1 MKTVYKPTLLAVLIA
16 TSAPVL
22 AHSFTSE
29 TKAPSATTQAFAAEQ
44 RSTLPFADKEDFRL
58 VEKGLI
64 AQQKD
69 LQIKDAS
76 GKVVWELGNYSF
88 LLDGRDYDSIH
99 PSLQRQAQ
107 LNMHHGLYKVSERI
121 YQVRGYDLANI
132 TFVQGD
138 TGWIVFDPLT
148 VPATAKAALDFVN
161 QELGERPV
169 KAVVY
174 SHAHADHFGGVKGIV
189 SQEQVDRGEVPII
202 APKGFLEHAVAEN
215 VLAGNAMS
223 RRTTYQYGNVLPK
236 GATGQVD
243 AAIGKN
249 VAQGEV
255 SLIAP
260 TKVITEQTETL
271 EIDGVTMEFQNT
283 PGTESPAEM
292 NTYFPQFK
300 ALWMAENTVGGLH
313 NVYTLRGAEVR
324 DAKAW
329 SKYINESIHM
339 YAKEADVMFASHT
352 WPRWGND
359 NINHFL
365 RKQRDMYGYIHDQAL
380 RLANH
385 GVTINEI
392 QDEFQVPDVLAH
404 EWYNRG
410 YHGSYHRNA
419 KAVINKYLGYFDMN
433 PATLRPLSP
442 TDAAPKYVA
451 AMGGMDNV
459 LKLGKDAFSNGEYR
473 WCAEIVDKAVFAE
486 PSNKQARYLQAD
498 CLEQLGYQSE
508 SAGERNT
515 YLMGAYELRNGV
527 PKVSATKTAGADT
540 VVAMDTE
547 LFLDYLGVRLNGDK
561 AAGTDYTIN
570 FVLPDVNEK
579 FLVELENAHLNNL
592 KGLQSDAPDMTLTI
606 NRAELNKVLMGKTTI
621 TQLAKE
627 GRAQIDGNAQAL
639 TDIASMMDSFEFWFN
654 IIEPKVK

>member
-1 MKTVYKPTLLAVLIA
+1 MKTVFKPTLLAVLVA
-16 TSAPVL
+16 ASAPVL
-22 AHSFTSE
+22 AHSLTAE
-29 TKAPSATTQAFAAEQ
+29 TKAPSPTTKAFAAEQ
-44 RSTLPFADKEDFRL
+44 RNTLPFADQEDFKL

-69 LQIKDAS
+69 LEIKDAN
-76 GKVVWELGNYSF
+76 GKVVWELGNYRF

-107 LNMHHGLYKVSERI
+107 LNMHHGLYKVTDRI

-132 TFVQGD
+132 TFVKGD

-202 APKGFLEHAVAEN
+202 APKGFLNHAVAEN

-260 TKVITEQTETL
+260 TKVISEQTETVV
-271 EIDGVTMEFQNT
+271 IDGVTMEFQNT

-392 QDEFQVPDVLAH
+392 QDEFHVPDVLAH

-451 AMGGMDNV
+451 AMGGMANV
-459 LKLGKDAFSNGEYR
+459 LKQGQAAFDQGEYR

-515 YLMGAYELRNGV
+515 YLMGAYELRNGL
-527 PKVSATKTAGADT
+527 PTVSATKTASADM

-561 AAGTDYTIN
+561 AAGVDYTIN

-592 KGLQSDAPDMTLTI
+592 KGIQSDKPDMTLTL
-606 NRAELNKVLMGKTTI
+606 NRSELNQVLMGKTTI
-621 TQLAKE
+621 QQLTKE
-627 GRAQIDGNAQAL
+627 GKATIEGNAKAL
-639 TDIASMMDSFEFWFN
+639 TDIAGMLDNFEFWFN
-654 IIEPKVK
+654 IIEPKTK

>member
-1 MKTVYKPTLLAVLIA
+1 MKTVYKPTLLAVLI
-16 TSAPVL
+16 TSSAPVL
-22 AHSFTSE
+22 AHSFTAE

-44 RSTLPFADKEDFRL
+44 RSSLPFADQEDFRL

-283 PGTESPAEM
+283 
-292 NTYFPQFK
+292 
-300 ALWMAENTVGGLH
+300 VGGLH

-352 WPRWGND
+352 WPLWGND

-451 AMGGMDNV
+451 AMGGMANV
-459 LKLGKDAFSNGEYR
+459 LKQGQAAFDQGEYR

-486 PSNKQARYLQAD
+486 PSNQQARYLQAD

-527 PKVSATKTAGADT
+527 PNVSATKTAGADT

-592 KGLQSDAPDMTLTI
+592 KGIQSDKPDMTLTI
-606 NRAELNKVLMGKTTI
+606 NRAELNKVLMGKSTI
-621 TQLAKE
+621 QQLAKE
-627 GRAQIDGNAQAL
+627 GKATIEGNAKAL
-639 TDIASMMDSFEFWFN
+639 TDIAGMLDDFEFWFN
-654 IIEPKVK
+654 IIEPKVKQ

>member
-592 KGLQSDAPDMTLTI
+592 KGIQSDKPDMTLTI
-606 NRAELNKVLMGKTTI
+606 DRAELNKVLMGKTTI

-627 GRAQIDGNAQAL
+627 GRALIDGNAQAL

>member
-1 MKTVYKPTLLAVLIA
+1 MKTTFKPTLIALLVAAVSIPA
-16 TSAPVL
+16 V
-22 AHSFTSE
+22 AHTFTPN
-29 TKAPSATTQAFAAEQ
+29 TKAPTATTQAFAAEQ
-44 RSTLPFADKEDFRL
+44 RATLPFSDKKDFEL
-58 VEKGLI
+58 VEKGFI
-64 AQQKD
+64 AQQEN
-69 LQIKDAS
+69 LEIKDAN
-76 GKVVWELGNYSF
+76 GKVVWELGNYEF
-88 LLDGRDYDSIH
+88 LLEGKDYDSIH

-107 LNMHHGLYKVSERI
+107 LNMHHGLYKVTDRI

-161 QELGERPV
+161 KELGERPV

-189 SQEQVDRGEVPII
+189 TQEQADSGEVAII
-202 APKGFLEHAVAEN
+202 APRGFLHHAVAEN

-223 RRTTYQYGNVLPK
+223 RRVTYQYGNALEK
-236 GATGQVD
+236 AATGQVD
-243 AAIGKN
+243 AAIGKG
-249 VAQGEV
+249 VAQGEI

-260 TKVITEQTETL
+260 TTVIVEEVETKT
-271 EIDGVTMEFQNT
+271 IDGITMEFQNT

-292 NTYFPQFK
+292 NTYFPQFD

-339 YAKEADVMFASHT
+339 YGDKSDVMFASHS
-352 WPRWGND
+352 WPRWGEEE
-359 NINHFL
+359 INHFL

-380 RLANH
+380 RMANH

-392 QDEFQVPDVLAH
+392 QDEFYVPDVLAN

-442 TDAAPKYVA
+442 ADAAPKYVE
-451 AMGGMDNV
+451 AMGGIENV
-459 LKLGKDAFSNGEYR
+459 ISVGQKAFNSGDYR

-486 PSNKQARYLQAD
+486 PTNKKARFLQAD

-515 YLMGAYELRNGV
+515 YLMGAFELRNGT
-527 PKVSATKTAGADT
+527 PKGDATKTASADM

-547 LFLDYLGVRLNGDK
+547 LFLDYLGVRLNGMK
-561 AAGTDYTIN
+561 AANVDYTIN
-570 FVLPDVNEK
+570 FVLPDVNET

-592 KGLQSDAPDMTLTI
+592 KGVQSENPDMTLTI
-606 NRAELNKVLMGKTTI
+606 NRSELNKVLMGTTSI
-621 TQLAKE
+621 SELVKAGKANVE
-627 GRAQIDGNAQAL
+627 GNGKAL
-639 TDIASMMDSFEFWFN
+639 TDIAGMMDSFDFWFN
-654 IIEPKVK
+654 IIEPKK

>member
-1 MKTVYKPTLLAVLIA
+1 
-16 TSAPVL
+16 
-22 AHSFTSE
+22 
-29 TKAPSATTQAFAAEQ
+29 
-44 RSTLPFADKEDFRL
+44 
-58 VEKGLI
+58 
-64 AQQKD
+64 
-69 LQIKDAS
+69 
-76 GKVVWELGNYSF
+76 
-88 LLDGRDYDSIH
+88 
-99 PSLQRQAQ
+99 
-107 LNMHHGLYKVSERI
+107 
-121 YQVRGYDLANI
+121 
-132 TFVQGD
+132 
-138 TGWIVFDPLT
+138 
-148 VPATAKAALDFVN
+148 
-161 QELGERPV
+161 
-169 KAVVY
+169 
-174 SHAHADHFGGVKGIV
+174 VKGIV

-202 APKGFLEHAVAEN
+202 APKGFLNHAVAEN

-260 TKVITEQTETL
+260 TKVISEQTETVV
-271 EIDGVTMEFQNT
+271 IDGVTMEFQNT

-392 QDEFQVPDVLAH
+392 QDEFHVPDVLAH

-433 PATLRPLSP
+433 PATLRPLAP

-459 LKLGKDAFSNGEYR
+459 IKLGKEAFDKGEFR

-561 AAGTDYTIN
+561 AAGIDYTIN

-592 KGLQSDAPDMTLTI
+592 KGIQSENPDMTLTL
-606 NRAELNKVLMGKTTI
+606 NRAQLNQVLMGKTTI
-621 TQLAKE
+621 EQLAKE
-627 GRAQIDGNAQAL
+627 GKAKIEGNAQAL
-639 TDIASMMDSFEFWFN
+639 TDIAGMLDNFEFWFN
-654 IIEPKVK
+654 IIEPKTK

>member
-1 MKTVYKPTLLAVLIA
+1 MKTTFKPTLIALIIASISVPAV
-16 TSAPVL
+16 
-22 AHSFTSE
+22 AHTFTPN
-29 TKAPSATTQAFAAEQ
+29 TKAPTATTQAFAAEQ
-44 RSTLPFADKEDFRL
+44 RATLPFSDKEDFKL

-64 AQQKD
+64 AQQD
-69 LQIKDAS
+69 NLEIKDAN
-76 GKVVWELGNYSF
+76 GKVVWELGNYEF
-88 LLDGRDYDSIH
+88 LLDGKDYDSIH

-107 LNMHHGLYKVSERI
+107 LNMHHGLYKVTDRI

-189 SQEQVDRGEVPII
+189 TQEQADSGEVDII
-202 APKGFLEHAVAEN
+202 APRGFLHHAVAEN

-223 RRTTYQYGNVLPK
+223 RRVTYQYGNALEKAP
-236 GATGQVD
+236 TGQVD
-243 AAIGKN
+243 AAIGKG

-260 TKVITEQTETL
+260 TTVINEETETKVI
-271 EIDGVTMEFQNT
+271 DGITMEFQNT

-292 NTYFPQFK
+292 NTFFPQFD

-339 YAKEADVMFASHT
+339 YAGKSDVMFASHS
-352 WPRWGND
+352 WPRWGKED
-359 NINHFL
+359 INHFL

-380 RLANH
+380 RMANH
-385 GVTINEI
+385 GVTVNEI
-392 QDEFQVPDVLAH
+392 QDEFVVPDVLAN

-433 PATLRPLSP
+433 PATLRPLAP
-442 TDAAPKYVA
+442 VDAAPKYVE

-459 LKLGKDAFSNGEYR
+459 LNVGQKAFNNGDYR
-473 WCAEIVDKAVFAE
+473 WCAEVVDKAVFAE
-486 PSNKQARYLQAD
+486 PTNKKARYLQAD

-515 YLMGAYELRNGV
+515 YLMGAYELRNGT
-527 PKVSATKTAGADT
+527 PKGDATKTAGADM

-547 LFLDYLGVRLNGDK
+547 LFLDYLGVRLNGEK
-561 AAGTDYTIN
+561 AANVDYTIN
-570 FVLPDVNEK
+570 FVLPDVNET

-592 KGLQSDAPDMTLTI
+592 KGVPSDNPDMTLTM
-606 NRAELNKVLMGKTTI
+606 NRSELNKVLMGTTSI
-621 TQLAKE
+621 SELVKAGKANVE
-627 GRAQIDGNAQAL
+627 GNGKAL
-639 TDIASMMDSFEFWFN
+639 TDIAGMMDSFDFWFN
-654 IIEPKVK
+654 IIEPKK

>member
-1 MKTVYKPTLLAVLIA
+1 MKTVCKPTLLAVLIA
-16 TSAPVL
+16 TSTPVL
-22 AHSFTSE
+22 ATSFTSDA
-29 TKAPSATTQAFAAEQ
+29 KAPSATTQTFAAEQ
-44 RSTLPFADKEDFRL
+44 RNTLPFADKEDFKL

-69 LQIKDAS
+69 LKIKDAS
-76 GKVVWELGNYSF
+76 GRVVWELGNYNF

-107 LNMHHGLYKVSERI
+107 LNMHHGLYKVTDRI

-161 QELGERPV
+161 QELGKRPV

-189 SQEQVDRGEVPII
+189 SQEQVDSGEVQVI
-202 APKGFLEHAVAEN
+202 APKGFLNHAVAEN

-223 RRTTYQYGNVLPK
+223 RRTTYQYGNALPK

-243 AAIGKN
+243 AAIGKG

-255 SLIAP
+255 SLIPP
-260 TKVITEQTETL
+260 TKVITKQTETMV
-271 EIDGVTMEFQNT
+271 IDGITMEFQNT
-283 PGTESPAEM
+283 PGTEAPAEM

-339 YAKEADVMFASHT
+339 YAKEANVMFASHT

-359 NINHFL
+359 DINLFL

-392 QDEFQVPDVLAH
+392 QDEFHVPDVLAH

-433 PATLRPLSP
+433 PATLRPLAP

-451 AMGGMDNV
+451 AMGGMNNV
-459 LKLGKDAFSNGEYR
+459 LKMGQDAFSKGEYR

-515 YLMGAYELRNGV
+515 YLMGAYELRNGL
-527 PKVSATKTAGADT
+527 PKVSATKTASTDM

-561 AAGTDYTIN
+561 AAGVDYTIN

-592 KGLQSDAPDMTLTI
+592 KGIQSDKPDMTLII

-627 GRAQIDGNAQAL
+627 GNAKIEGNPKAL
-639 TDIASMMDSFEFWFN
+639 NDIAGMLDNFDFWFN
-654 IIEPKVK
+654 IIEPKSK

>member
-1 MKTVYKPTLLAVLIA
+1 MKTVFKPTLLAVLVA
-16 TSAPVL
+16 ASAPVL
-22 AHSFTSE
+22 AHSLTAE
-29 TKAPSATTQAFAAEQ
+29 TKAPSPTTKAFAAEQ
-44 RSTLPFADKEDFRL
+44 RNTLPFADQEDFKL

-69 LQIKDAS
+69 LEIKDAN
-76 GKVVWELGNYSF
+76 GKVVWELGNYRF

-107 LNMHHGLYKVSERI
+107 LNMHHGLYKVTDRI

-132 TFVQGD
+132 TFVKGD

-202 APKGFLEHAVAEN
+202 APKGFLNHAVAEN

-260 TKVITEQTETL
+260 TKVISEQTETVV
-271 EIDGVTMEFQNT
+271 IDGVTMEFQNT

-392 QDEFQVPDVLAH
+392 QDEFHVPDVLAH

-433 PATLRPLSP
+433 PATLRPLAP

-459 LKLGKDAFSNGEYR
+459 IKLGKEAFDKGEFR

-561 AAGTDYTIN
+561 AAGIDYTIN

-592 KGLQSDAPDMTLTI
+592 KGIQSENPDMTLTL
-606 NRAELNKVLMGKTTI
+606 NRVQLNQVLMGKTTI
-621 TQLAKE
+621 QQLAKE
-627 GRAQIDGNAQAL
+627 GKAKIEGNAQAL
-639 TDIASMMDSFEFWFN
+639 TDIAGMLDNFEFWFN
-654 IIEPKVK
+654 IIEPKTK

>member
-1 MKTVYKPTLLAVLIA
+1 MKTTFKPTLIALLVAAVSIPA
-16 TSAPVL
+16 V
-22 AHSFTSE
+22 AHTFTPN
-29 TKAPSATTQAFAAEQ
+29 TKAPTATTQAFATEQ
-44 RSTLPFADKEDFRL
+44 RATLPFSDKKDFEL
-58 VEKGLI
+58 VEKGFI
-64 AQQKD
+64 AQQEN
-69 LQIKDAS
+69 LEIKDAN
-76 GKVVWELGNYSF
+76 GKVVWELGNYEF
-88 LLDGRDYDSIH
+88 LLEGKDYDSIH

-107 LNMHHGLYKVSERI
+107 LNMHHGLYKVTDRI

-161 QELGERPV
+161 KELGERPV

-189 SQEQVDRGEVPII
+189 TQEQADSGEVAII
-202 APKGFLEHAVAEN
+202 APRGFLHHAVAEN

-223 RRTTYQYGNVLPK
+223 RRVTYQYGNALEK
-236 GATGQVD
+236 AATGQVD
-243 AAIGKN
+243 AAIGKG
-249 VAQGEV
+249 VAQGEI

-260 TKVITEQTETL
+260 TTVIVEEVETKT
-271 EIDGVTMEFQNT
+271 IDGITMEFQNT

-292 NTYFPQFK
+292 NTYFPQFD

-339 YAKEADVMFASHT
+339 YGDKSDVMFASHS
-352 WPRWGND
+352 WPRWGEEE
-359 NINHFL
+359 INHFL

-380 RLANH
+380 RMANH

-392 QDEFQVPDVLAH
+392 QDEFYVPDVLAN

-442 TDAAPKYVA
+442 ADAAPKYVE
-451 AMGGMDNV
+451 AMGGIENV
-459 LKLGKDAFSNGEYR
+459 ISVGQKAFNSGDYR

-486 PSNKQARYLQAD
+486 PTNKKARFLQAD

-515 YLMGAYELRNGV
+515 YLMGAFELRNGT
-527 PKVSATKTAGADT
+527 PKGDATKTASADM

-547 LFLDYLGVRLNGDK
+547 LFLDYLGVRLNGMK
-561 AAGTDYTIN
+561 AANVDYTIN
-570 FVLPDVNEK
+570 FVLPDVNET

-592 KGLQSDAPDMTLTI
+592 EGVQSENPDMTLTI
-606 NRAELNKVLMGKTTI
+606 NRSELNKVLMGTTSI
-621 TQLAKE
+621 SELVKAGKANVE
-627 GRAQIDGNAQAL
+627 GNGKAL
-639 TDIASMMDSFEFWFN
+639 TDIAGMMDSFDFWFN
-654 IIEPKVK
+654 IIEPKK

>member
-1 MKTVYKPTLLAVLIA
+1 MKTLKPTLIA
-16 TSAPVL
+16 LMVASTTLPAA
-22 AHSFTSE
+22 AHTYSPE
-29 TKAPSATTQAFAAEQ
+29 AKAPTQTTQNFAAEQ
-44 RSTLPFADKEDFRL
+44 RATLPFNDKEDFAL

-64 AQQKD
+64 TQQD
-69 LQIKDAS
+69 NLEIKDKA
-76 GKVVWELGNYSF
+76 GKVIWELGNYDF
-88 LLDGRDYDSIH
+88 LLDGKDYDSIH

-107 LNMHHGLYKVSERI
+107 LNMHHGLYKVTDRI

-148 VPATAKAALDFVN
+148 VPATAKAALDFIN
-161 QELGERPV
+161 KELGERPI

-189 SQEQVDRGEVPII
+189 SQEQVDNGEVEII
-202 APKGFLEHAVAEN
+202 APRGFLHHAVAEN

-223 RRTTYQYGNVLPK
+223 RRVTYQYGNALEK
-236 GATGQVD
+236 SATGQVD
-243 AAIGKN
+243 AAIGKG

-255 SLIAP
+255 SMIAP
-260 TKVITEQTETL
+260 TLVISEETETKVV
-271 EIDGVTMEFQNT
+271 DGITMEFQNT

-292 NTYFPQFK
+292 NTYFPQFN

-339 YAKEADVMFASHT
+339 YADDADVMFASHS

-359 NINHFL
+359 NINQFL

-392 QDEFQVPDVLAH
+392 QDEFHVPDVLAH

-451 AMGGMDNV
+451 AMGGIDNV
-459 LKLGKDAFSNGEYR
+459 LKVGQEAYKSGEYR
-473 WCAEIVDKAVFAE
+473 WCAEVVDKAVFAE
-486 PSNKQARYLQAD
+486 PTNQKARFLQAD
-498 CLEQLGYQSE
+498 CLEQIGYQSE

-515 YLMGAYELRNGV
+515 YLMGAYELRHGT
-527 PKVSATKTAGADT
+527 PKGDATKTAGADV

-561 AAGTDYTIN
+561 AAGVDYTIN
-570 FVLPDVNEK
+570 FVLPDVNET

-592 KGLQSDAPDMTLTI
+592 KGVQSDNPDMTLTVD
-606 NRAELNKVLMGKTTI
+606 RAALNKVLMGKASLNDLVSAG
-621 TQLAKE
+621 QAKIE
-627 GRAQIDGNAQAL
+627 GNAKAL
-639 TDIASMMDSFEFWFN
+639 TDIAGMLDNFEFWFN
-654 IIEPKVK
+654 IIEPKK

>member
-1 MKTVYKPTLLAVLIA
+1 MKTVFKPTLLAVLVA
-16 TSAPVL
+16 ASAPVL
-22 AHSFTSE
+22 AHSLTAE
-29 TKAPSATTQAFAAEQ
+29 TKAPSPTTKAFAAEQ
-44 RSTLPFADKEDFRL
+44 RNTLPFADQEDFKL

-69 LQIKDAS
+69 LEIKDAN
-76 GKVVWELGNYSF
+76 GKVVWELGNYRF

-107 LNMHHGLYKVSERI
+107 LNMHHGLYKVTDRI

-132 TFVQGD
+132 TFVKGD

-202 APKGFLEHAVAEN
+202 APKGFLNHAVAEN

-260 TKVITEQTETL
+260 TKVISEQTETVV
-271 EIDGVTMEFQNT
+271 IDGVTMEFQNT

-392 QDEFQVPDVLAH
+392 QDEFHVPDVLAH

-433 PATLRPLSP
+433 PATLRPLAP

-459 LKLGKDAFSNGEYR
+459 IKLG
-473 WCAEIVDKAVFAE
+473 
-486 PSNKQARYLQAD
+486 
-498 CLEQLGYQSE
+498 
-508 SAGERNT
+508 ERS
-515 YLMGAYELRNGV
+515 V
-527 PKVSATKTAGADT
+527 
-540 VVAMDTE
+540 
-547 LFLDYLGVRLNGDK
+547 
-561 AAGTDYTIN
+561 
-570 FVLPDVNEK
+570 
-579 FLVELENAHLNNL
+579 
-592 KGLQSDAPDMTLTI
+592 
-606 NRAELNKVLMGKTTI
+606 
-621 TQLAKE
+621 
-627 GRAQIDGNAQAL
+627 
-639 TDIASMMDSFEFWFN
+639 
-654 IIEPKVK
+654 

>member
-1 MKTVYKPTLLAVLIA
+1 MKTVFKPTLLAVLIA
-16 TSAPVL
+16 TSAPAL

-29 TKAPSATTQAFAAEQ
+29 TKAPSTTTQAFAAEQ
-44 RSTLPFADKEDFRL
+44 RSTLPFDDKKDFKL

-69 LQIKDAS
+69 LKIKDS
-76 GKVVWELGNYSF
+76 NGKVVWELGNYSF
-88 LLDGRDYDSIH
+88 LLDGRNYDSIH

-107 LNMHHGLYKVSERI
+107 LNMHHGLYKVTDRI

-132 TFVQGD
+132 TFVKGD

-161 QELGERPV
+161 KELGERPV

-174 SHAHADHFGGVKGIV
+174 SHAHADHFGGVKGII
-189 SQEQVDRGEVPII
+189 SQEQVDRGEVQVI
-202 APKGFLEHAVAEN
+202 APKGFLSHAVAEN

-260 TKVITEQTETL
+260 SKVITEQTETV

-324 DAKAW
+324 DAQAW
-329 SKYINESIHM
+329 SKYINQSIHM
-339 YAKEADVMFASHT
+339 YAKDADVMFASHT
-352 WPRWGND
+352 WPRWGNG
-359 NINHFL
+359 NINNFL
-365 RKQRDMYGYIHDQAL
+365 RKQRDMYGYINDQAL

-392 QDEFQVPDVLAH
+392 QDEFHVPDVLAK

-433 PATLRPLSP
+433 PATLRPLAP

-451 AMGGMDNV
+451 AMDGIDNV
-459 LKLGKDAFSNGEYR
+459 LKMGQDAFSKGEYR

-486 PSNKQARYLQAD
+486 PANKQARYLQAD

-515 YLMGAYELRNGV
+515 YLMGAYELRNGL
-527 PKVSATKTAGADT
+527 PKVSATKTASPDM

-561 AAGTDYTIN
+561 AAGVDYTIN

-592 KGLQSDAPDMTLTI
+592 KGVQSDKPDMTLTL
-606 NRAELNKVLMGKTTI
+606 NRSELNQVLMGKTTI

-627 GRAQIDGNAQAL
+627 GKAKIEGNGKAL
-639 TDIASMMDSFEFWFN
+639 TDIAGMLDSFEFWFN
-654 IIEPKVK
+654 IIEPKTK

>member
-1 MKTVYKPTLLAVLIA
+1 MKPCLLPT
-16 TSAPVL
+16 
-22 AHSFTSE
+22 
-29 TKAPSATTQAFAAEQ
+29 
-44 RSTLPFADKEDFRL
+44 KEDFKL
-58 VEKGLI
+58 VEKGFI
-64 AQQKD
+64 AQQD
-69 LQIKDAS
+69 NLEIKNAQ

-88 LLDGRDYDSIH
+88 LLDGKDYNSIH

-107 LNMHHGLYKVSERI
+107 LNMHHGLYKVTDRI

-148 VPATAKAALDFVN
+148 VPETAKAALDFVN
-161 QELGERPV
+161 KELGERPV

-189 SQEQVDRGEVPII
+189 TQEQADSGEVQII
-202 APKGFLEHAVAEN
+202 APKGFLHHAVAEN

-223 RRTTYQYGNVLPK
+223 RRVTYQYGNALAK
-236 GATGQVD
+236 SATGQVD
-243 AAIGKN
+243 AAIGKG

-260 TKVITEQTETL
+260 TKVISEPTETL
-271 EIDGVTMEFQNT
+271 VVDGITMEFQNT

-292 NTYFPQFK
+292 NTYFPQFD

-329 SKYINESIHM
+329 SKYINESIHL
-339 YAKEADVMFASHT
+339 YAKDATVMFASHS
-352 WPRWGND
+352 WPRWGKDTIND
-359 NINHFL
+359 FL

-392 QDEFQVPDVLAH
+392 QDEFHVPDVLAH

-433 PATLRPLSP
+433 PATLRPLAP
-442 TDAAPKYVA
+442 ADAAPKYVA

-459 LKLGKDAFSNGEYR
+459 LKVGKDAFNAGDYR

-486 PSNKQARYLQAD
+486 PNNKQARYLQAD

-515 YLMGAYELRNGV
+515 YLMGAYELRHGL
-527 PKVSATKTAGADT
+527 PKSGATKTAGADT

-561 AAGTDYTIN
+561 AAGVEYTIN
-570 FVLPDVNEK
+570 FVLPDVNET

-592 KGLQSDAPDMTLTI
+592 KGIQSDNPDMTLTI
-606 NRAELNKVLMGKTTI
+606 NRAELNKVLMGKTSI
-621 TQLAKE
+621 SQLVKA
-627 GRAQIDGNAQAL
+627 GNAKIEGNAKAL
-639 TDIASMMDSFEFWFN
+639 TDIAGMLDNFEFWFN
-654 IIEPKVK
+654 IIEPKVQK

>member
-1 MKTVYKPTLLAVLIA
+1 MKTIFKPTLIALLVTAV
-16 TSAPVL
+16 SAPVV
-22 AHSFTSE
+22 AHTYSPD
-29 TKAPSATTQAFAAEQ
+29 TKAPTSTTQAFAAEQ
-44 RSTLPFADKEDFRL
+44 RTTLPFADKTDFKL
-58 VEKGLI
+58 VEKGFI
-64 AQQKD
+64 ARQD
-69 LQIKDAS
+69 NLEIKDKN
-76 GKVVWELGNYSF
+76 GKVVWELGNYEF
-88 LLDGRDYDSIH
+88 LLDGKNYDSIH

-107 LNMHHGLYKVSERI
+107 LNMHHGLYKVTDRI

-148 VPATAKAALDFVN
+148 VPVTAKAALDFVN

-189 SQEQVDRGEVPII
+189 TQEQADSGEVAII
-202 APKGFLEHAVAEN
+202 APRGFLHHAVAEN

-223 RRTTYQYGNVLPK
+223 RRVTYQYGNALEK
-236 GATGQVD
+236 AATGQVD
-243 AAIGKN
+243 AAIGKG
-249 VAQGEV
+249 VAQGEI

-260 TKVITEQTETL
+260 TTVIVEEVETKT
-271 EIDGVTMEFQNT
+271 IDGITMEFQNT

-292 NTYFPQFK
+292 NTYFPQFD

-339 YAKEADVMFASHT
+339 YGDKSDVMFASHS
-352 WPRWGND
+352 WPRWGEEE
-359 NINHFL
+359 INHFL

-380 RLANH
+380 RMANH

-392 QDEFQVPDVLAH
+392 QDEFYVPDVLAN

-433 PATLRPLSP
+433 PATLRPLAP
-442 TDAAPKYVA
+442 ADAAPKYVE
-451 AMGGMDNV
+451 AMGGIDNV
-459 LKLGKDAFSNGEYR
+459 LSVGQKAFNNGEYR

-486 PSNKQARYLQAD
+486 PTNQQARYLQAD

-515 YLMGAYELRNGV
+515 YLMGAFELRNGT
-527 PKVSATKTAGADT
+527 PKGDATKTAGADM

-547 LFLDYLGVRLNGDK
+547 LFLDYLGVRLNGMK
-561 AAGTDYTIN
+561 AANVDYTIN
-570 FVLPDVNEK
+570 FVLPDVNES

-592 KGLQSDAPDMTLTI
+592 KGVQSDNPDMTLTM
-606 NRAELNKVLMGKTTI
+606 NRSELNKVLMGTTNI
-621 TQLAKE
+621 AELVKSGNAK
-627 GRAQIDGNAQAL
+627 IDGNAKAL
-639 TDIASMMDSFEFWFN
+639 TDIASMMDNFDFWFN
-654 IIEPKVK
+654 IIEPKK

>member
-365 RKQRDMYGYIHDQAL
+365 RKQRDMCGYIHDQAL

-592 KGLQSDAPDMTLTI
+592 KGIQSDKPDMTLTI
-606 NRAELNKVLMGKTTI
+606 DRAELNKVLMGKTTI

-627 GRAQIDGNAQAL
+627 GRALIDGNAQAL

>member
-1 MKTVYKPTLLAVLIA
+1 MKTVFKPTLLAVLVA
-16 TSAPVL
+16 ASAPVL
-22 AHSFTSE
+22 AHSLIAD
-29 TKAPSATTQAFAAEQ
+29 TKAPSPTTKAFAAEQ
-44 RSTLPFADKEDFRL
+44 RNTLPFADQEDFKL

-69 LQIKDAS
+69 LEIKDAN
-76 GKVVWELGNYSF
+76 GKVVWELGNYRF
-88 LLDGRDYDSIH
+88 LLDGLDYDSIH

-107 LNMHHGLYKVSERI
+107 LNMHHGLYKVTDRI

-132 TFVQGD
+132 TFVKGD

-202 APKGFLEHAVAEN
+202 APKGFLNHAVAEN

-260 TKVITEQTETL
+260 TKVISEQTETVV
-271 EIDGVTMEFQNT
+271 IDGVTMEFQNT

-392 QDEFQVPDVLAH
+392 QDEFHVPDVLAH

-433 PATLRPLSP
+433 PATLRPLAP

-459 LKLGKDAFSNGEYR
+459 IKLGKEAFDKGEFR

-486 PSNKQARYLQAD
+486 PSNKP
-498 CLEQLGYQSE
+498 EIPQLIQE
-508 SAGERNT
+508 
-515 YLMGAYELRNGV
+515 
-527 PKVSATKTAGADT
+527 
-540 VVAMDTE
+540 
-547 LFLDYLGVRLNGDK
+547 
-561 AAGTDYTIN
+561 
-570 FVLPDVNEK
+570 
-579 FLVELENAHLNNL
+579 
-592 KGLQSDAPDMTLTI
+592 
-606 NRAELNKVLMGKTTI
+606 
-621 TQLAKE
+621 
-627 GRAQIDGNAQAL
+627 
-639 TDIASMMDSFEFWFN
+639 
-654 IIEPKVK
+654 